1 MMAMTLVRR
10 CWPGLLA
17 MALSVAACSAGTGS
31 TVPSGPAIT
40 HTAPTASPGAN
51 VAAGGSVAPQA
62 GQTDT
67 DWGRIWDT
75 LPGGFP
81 MVGGTTPGEE
91 TATGPAT
98 ADLVVDGVDA
108 KSVTTRFE
116 TLLKG
121 AGFTTAGLSGPLE
134 NGGYVLAMN
143 GSTPGC
149 EVQVSVT
156 PTGSL
161 TTLTI
166 LYGASCPHD

>member
-1 MMAMTLVRR
+1 MTVVRR

-17 MALSVAACSAGTGS
+17 MVLSVAACSSGTGS
-31 TVPSGPAIT
+31 SVPSGPAIT
-40 HTAPTASPGAN
+40 RTAPAVSPGAT
-51 VAAGGSVAPQA
+51 VASSSAGGSLAPLA

-81 MVGGTTPGEE
+81 TISGATAGEE

-98 ADLVVDGVDA
+98 ADLIVDGVDA
-108 KSVTTRFE
+108 KGITTRFE
-116 TLLKG
+116 TLLEG

-134 NGGYVLAMN
+134 NGGYVLTMN
-143 GSTPGC
+143 GSAPGC
-149 EVQVSVT
+149 EVQVSVA